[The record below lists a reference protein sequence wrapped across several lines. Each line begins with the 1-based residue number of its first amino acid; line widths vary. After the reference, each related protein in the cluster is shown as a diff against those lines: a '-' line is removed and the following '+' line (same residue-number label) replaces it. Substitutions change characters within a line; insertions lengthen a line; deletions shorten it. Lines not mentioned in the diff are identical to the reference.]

1 MKGQHP
7 EVDNFSSSA
16 FYPGFIP
23 ARTGDKRGHND
34 QDGSCQDKFV
44 VSLHHAII
52 VRLQWMHFLKT
63 NYGKLLQG
71 GDKNVF
77 IFMEHKNRTA
87 LLFET

>member
-1 MKGQHP
+1 
-7 EVDNFSSSA
+7 
-16 FYPGFIP
+16 
-23 ARTGDKRGHND
+23 
-34 QDGSCQDKFV
+34 
-44 VSLHHAII
+44 
-52 VRLQWMHFLKT
+52 MHFLKT